1 MKFIPATVRVNP
13 LPQFVT
19 EDGESDVML
28 GTGFGGGGG
37 PGEPPHP
44 AKAATSNKTL
54 RQCQM
59 QTIRLSFR
67 IFSAPRRVISHFTHQ
82 EVSRSA
88 KISEPYCY
96 CLSATNDF
104 ALFNSGRSECLPSS

>member
-28 GTGFGGGGG
+28 GTGFGGGGD

-59 QTIRLSFR
+59 
-67 IFSAPRRVISHFTHQ
+67 
-82 EVSRSA
+82 
-88 KISEPYCY
+88 
-96 CLSATNDF
+96 
-104 ALFNSGRSECLPSS
+104 